1 MFNDRHFGDV
11 TLMLSYFYTNKKGL
25 CLNRAMIFSKPPV
38 YLKNDVANTV
48 GWDWL
53 ELLPEDVHVDESF
66 DAAPELVSEELHGAG
81 QVRHKREP
89 QQEVQLLGRYLAA
102 VE

>member
-1 MFNDRHFGDV
+1 
-11 TLMLSYFYTNKKGL
+11 
-25 CLNRAMIFSKPPV
+25 MIFSKPPV

>member
-1 MFNDRHFGDV
+1 MFKQSNDFFKTPR
-11 TLMLSYFYTNKKGL
+11 MSKKW
-25 CLNRAMIFSKPPV
+25 CCKHC
-38 YLKNDVANTV
+38 

-53 ELLPEDVHVDESF
+53 ELIPEDVHVDESF
-66 DAAPELVSEELHGAG
+66 DAAPELVSEELNGAG